1 MTVRALEKAR
11 ATGQFNA
18 DATAALLSS
27 QDSLLSSSPNPESI
41 LDGLKD
47 PNSPLDGLNGKTD
60 NNNTDSASDE
70 EYSTKSKRR
79 KRDG

>member
-1 MTVRALEKAR
+1 VRALEKAR

-27 QDSLLSSSPNPESI
+27 QDSLLSSSPNPADSI

-47 PNSPLDGLNGKTD
+47 PNSPLDGFNVKTE

-79 KRDG
+79 KRDI

>member
-1 MTVRALEKAR
+1 MRALEKAR
-11 ATGQFNA
+11 QTGQFNA

-27 QDSLLSSSPNPESI
+27 QDSLLSSSPNPADSI
-41 LDGLKD
+41 LDGLKG
-47 PNSPLDGLNGKTD
+47 PNSPLDGFNVKTE

-79 KRDG
+79 KRDV